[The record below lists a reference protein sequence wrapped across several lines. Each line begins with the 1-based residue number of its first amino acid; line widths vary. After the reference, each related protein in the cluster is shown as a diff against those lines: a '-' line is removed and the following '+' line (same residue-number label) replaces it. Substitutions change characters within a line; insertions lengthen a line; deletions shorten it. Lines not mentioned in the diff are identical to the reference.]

1 MGQSRCCFPLFLQR
15 NRQEHIN
22 RERERERE
30 RAAEAENTA
39 AVLVPTLPLHLIV

>member
-15 NRQEHIN
+15 NRQEHMN
-22 RERERERE
+22 RERERE